1 MTTTEKTPDTAT
13 RWYHKLPGPFNHK
26 NGGRNG
32 AHDELPPEEPTLPD
46 MKSLFN
52 IAWLEDDGPV
62 RPDGTKLA
70 ILEIDGVEVTTS
82 ALGAYAGLL
91 NATDFPIQILVR
103 QHAPQMQS
111 MVEEMIARRPDHLTD
126 KVMEAAHSLDELLL
140 GVEHREGLVDRR
152 FYVIC
157 AQEHIELLAGGVAS
171 LRDVGLLLLQGERL
185 QKLLASLAV
194 GSSPALVDY
203 DKELTLNIHSKFL
216 QVGGQYRS
224 SMVLSKWP
232 RAITP
237 NYLPSLLSL
246 GIPLDLSIYI
256 SPIPQADATRK
267 LEWQKTKMDSDRAMN
282 IRRGQTVRPETLIA
296 LEDIDRLRD
305 QVQRGV
311 ERLFDAAVIVT
322 VHAPTSEQLDANV
335 ESVSRHFTST
345 LGHVDRLRFEQQQGM
360 AATMPFNSNP
370 TGSIGWS
377 TVDTTSLAMMFPN
390 APPSLDQRKGTLWG
404 FDSRSRSPITFDPHD
419 GTWLNMNM
427 AILARSGSGKSFAT
441 KLGVLRAICQDVRT
455 YIIDPEGEYVDMTL
469 HAGGRVY
476 TPGVEGQGMNPFAV
490 ANMNAEDFYS
500 RVGAATKLLQVMVRQ
515 PLTASLFGALDQEL
529 TTFFEDNRRIA
540 EDPDTDEKQYDFHD
554 FVKRLRDSENEAHR
568 ELAQMLSPFTLGSM
582 RHLLASEGAD
592 LLANELPITTFSLTS
607 VDADMRP
614 VAALVCAD
622 TVWAMAAK
630 DPRPRRVVVDE
641 VWTMMQHE
649 EGAQFMLNMSKRAR
663 KHQLGLSVITQDV
676 QDMLAVNMQFGIS
689 GNAGRAMLQ
698 NAQFKLLLQQDPAVL
713 QLLVDTFDLT
723 DESARYLLT
732 APRGSGLLIC
742 EGGHYPITIEA
753 SPEETAIIEWT
764 PGLHGAARAGQ
775 GNGGSNE
782 EA

>member
-1 MTTTEKTPDTAT
+1 MTTTEKTPDTSA
-13 RWYHKLPGPFNHK
+13 RWYRKLPGPFNHK
-26 NGGRNG
+26 NGSRNG
-32 AHDELPPEEPTLPD
+32 AYDDPAPEEPALPD
-46 MKSLFN
+46 LKALFN
-52 IAWLEDDGPV
+52 LAWLEDDGPV
-62 RPDGTKLA
+62 RPDGTKLS

-103 QHAPQMQS
+103 QHAPQMGS
-111 MVEEMIARRPDHLTD
+111 MVDDMRARRPDHLTD
-126 KVMEAAHSLDELLL
+126 KVQEAAESLDDLLL
-140 GVEHREGLVDRR
+140 NVEHREGLVDRR

-157 AQEHIELLAGGVAS
+157 DQANIELLAGGVAS
-171 LRDVGLLLLQGERL
+171 LRDVGLLLLQGDRL
-185 QKLLASLAV
+185 KKFLASLAV
-194 GSSPALVDY
+194 GSSPASVDY
-203 DKELTLNIHSKFL
+203 DNELTLNIHSKFL
-216 QVGGQYRS
+216 QVGEQYRS
-224 SMVLSKWP
+224 TMALSKWP

-237 NYLPSLLSL
+237 IYLPSLLSL

-267 LEWQKTKMDSDRAMN
+267 LEWQKTKMDSDRAMKV
-282 IRRGQTVRPETLIA
+282 RRGQAVRPETEIA

-322 VHAPTSEQLDANV
+322 VHGTTSEQLDSNV
-335 ESVSRHFTST
+335 ESVSRHFTSS
-345 LGHVDRLRFEQQQGM
+345 LGHIDRLRFEQQQGL

-370 TGSIGWS
+370 TGSIGWN
-377 TVDTTSLAMMFPN
+377 TIDTTSLAMMFPN
-390 APPSLDQRKGTLWG
+390 APPSLDQRRGTLWG

-427 AILARSGSGKSFAT
+427 AVMARSGSGKSFGT
-441 KLGVLRAICQDVRT
+441 KLCVLRSITQGVRT

-540 EDPDTDEKQYDFHD
+540 LDEENDQEQYDFHD
-554 FVKRLRDSENEAHR
+554 FATRLRESPDEAHR

-582 RHLLASEGAD
+582 RHLLASDGAD
-592 LLANELPITTFSLTS
+592 LLANETPITTFSLTS
-607 VDADMRP
+607 IDADMRP

-622 TVWAMAAK
+622 TVWAMATK

-649 EGAQFMLNMSKRAR
+649 EGAQFLLNMSKRAR
-663 KHQLGLSVITQDV
+663 KHKLGLTVITQDV
-676 QDMLAVNMQFGIS
+676 QDMLAVNMNYGVS

-713 QLLVDTFDLT
+713 QLLIETFDLSE
-723 DESARYLLT
+723 ESARYLIT

-753 SPEETAIIEWT
+753 SPEETELIEWT
-764 PGLHGAARAGQ
+764 PGLHGAALDAQHSGDA
-775 GNGGSNE
+775 NE

>member
-1 MTTTEKTPDTAT
+1 MTTTEKPPDTTT
-13 RWYHKLPGPFNHK
+13 RWYRKLPGPFNHK
-26 NGGRNG
+26 NG
-32 AHDELPPEEPTLPD
+32 AHEDTPPEEPTIPD
-46 MKSLFN
+46 LKSLFN
-52 IAWLEDDGPV
+52 FAWLDDDGPV
-62 RPDGTKLA
+62 RHDGTKLS

-91 NATDFPIQILVR
+91 NATNFPIQILVR
-103 QHAPQMQS
+103 QHAPQMES
-111 MVEEMIARRPDHLTD
+111 MVEDMIARRPDYLTE
-126 KVMEAAHSLDELLL
+126 KVQEAADSLDELLL
-140 GVEHREGLVDRR
+140 GLEQREGLVDRR

-157 AQEHIELLAGGVAS
+157 DQANIELLAGGIAS
-171 LRDVGLLLLQGERL
+171 LRDVGLLPLRGERL
-185 QKLLASLAV
+185 KKFLASLAI
-194 GSSPALVDY
+194 GSSPATVDF
-203 DKELTLNIHSKFL
+203 DKELTLNVHSKFL
-216 QVGGQYRS
+216 QMGDRHRS
-224 SMVLSKWP
+224 TMVLSKWP

-237 NYLPSLLSL
+237 TYLPSLLSL

-267 LEWQKTKMDSDRAMN
+267 LEWQKTKMDSDRAMK
-282 IRRGQTVRPETLIA
+282 IRRGQAVRPETEIA
-296 LEDIDRLRD
+296 LQDIDRLRD

-322 VHAPTSEQLDANV
+322 VHGTTSKQLDSNV
-335 ESVSRHFTST
+335 ESISRHFTSS
-345 LGHVDRLRFEQQQGM
+345 LGHIDRLRFEQQQGL

-370 TGSIGWS
+370 TGSIGWN
-377 TVDTTSLAMMFPN
+377 TIDTTSLAMMFPN
-390 APPSLDQRKGTLWG
+390 APPSLDQRRGTLWG

-427 AILARSGSGKSFAT
+427 AIMARSGSGKSFGT
-441 KLGVLRAICQDVRT
+441 KLGVLRAMTQGVRT

-515 PLTASLFGALDQEL
+515 PLTATLFGALDQEL

-540 EDPDTDEKQYDFHD
+540 LDEESDQEQYDFHD
-554 FVKRLRDSENEAHR
+554 FVTRLRDSRDEAHR

-582 RHLLASEGAD
+582 RYLLASDGAD
-592 LLANELPITTFSLTS
+592 LLANETPITTFSLTS
-607 VDADMRP
+607 IDADMRP

-622 TVWAMAAK
+622 TVWAMATK

-641 VWTMMQHE
+641 VWTMMQHQ

-676 QDMLAVNMQFGIS
+676 QDMLAVNMNYGVS

-713 QLLVDTFDLT
+713 QLLIETFDLSE
-723 DESARYLLT
+723 ESARYLIT

-753 SPEETAIIEWT
+753 SSEEAEIIEWT
-764 PGLHGAARAGQ
+764 PGLHGAALAAQHSGD
-775 GNGGSNE
+775 SDE
-782 EA
+782 ES